1 MIYSGYNRARVPFR
15 MAANGANGRL
25 RKHGG
30 EKADTAARGKSR
42 IPDRLQDT
50 TLEEKPH
57 KVFWLTTQ
65 KNYVWVPN
73 SKKHYLSWIGYLSID
88 ILMRFMNRE
97 RGEEF
102 SYPVLQN

>member
-1 MIYSGYNRARVPFR
+1 

-30 EKADTAARGKSR
+30 EKADTAARRKSR

-50 TLEEKPH
+50 TLEEKAH
-57 KVFWLTTQ
+57 KVFLVGNS
-65 KNYVWVPN
+65 KKYVWAPN
-73 SKKHYLSWIGYLSID
+73 SQKHYLSWIGYLSID

>member
-1 MIYSGYNRARVPFR
+1 

-50 TLEEKPH
+50 SLEEKAH
-57 KVFWLTTQ
+57 KVF
-65 KNYVWVPN
+65 
-73 SKKHYLSWIGYLSID
+73 
-88 ILMRFMNRE
+88 
-97 RGEEF
+97 
-102 SYPVLQN
+102 

>member
-42 IPDRLQDT
+42 IPDRLMQDT
-50 TLEEKPH
+50 SFEEKAH
-57 KVFWLTTQ
+57 KVF
-65 KNYVWVPN
+65 
-73 SKKHYLSWIGYLSID
+73 
-88 ILMRFMNRE
+88 
-97 RGEEF
+97 
-102 SYPVLQN
+102 